1 MADKP
6 LEHTLFISY
15 RSVEKELPLQLA
27 SDLMKHGHPVWMDR
41 LQGIMPGDPWRKSIE
56 QGVNRA
62 AGFIA
67 CLSPNYLESTWC
79 RRELQRSD
87 SLHLPIFPIL
97 LSPVPDEL
105 WPMEIQDNQY
115 ADFQNWTD
123 SKAYQTALELLLV
136 GLNKNLSPGPPLV
149 SPPLGPADP
158 DRDDQEDLI
167 ERGINKATLLMKANS
182 IASIEAE
189 ILCNKMEMLL
199 KQYQAAANQSLITL
213 DDALQVKLDMQQEYF
228 KTEWQK
234 LKNQLDAL
242 Q

>member
-1 MADKP
+1 M
-6 LEHTLFISY
+6 
-15 RSVEKELPLQLA
+15 
-27 SDLMKHGHPVWMDR
+27 
-41 LQGIMPGDPWRKSIE
+41 
-56 QGVNRA
+56 
-62 AGFIA
+62 
-67 CLSPNYLESTWC
+67 
-79 RRELQRSD
+79 
-87 SLHLPIFPIL
+87 
-97 LSPVPDEL
+97 
-105 WPMEIQDNQY
+105 
-115 ADFQNWTD
+115 
-123 SKAYQTALELLLV
+123 
-136 GLNKNLSPGPPLV
+136 V